1 MHPDRMDG
9 PQVVEAIAVR
19 SPKPNTYAEHF
30 VRSIKES
37 CLERL
42 ILFGERSL
50 RIAVREFVR
59 HCHMERNH
67 QGLNTHQFRQIPNIL
82 PTPASGWE
90 PELLLPR
97 RRLTWSPSSL

>member
-1 MHPDRMDG
+1 M
-9 PQVVEAIAVR
+9 VEAIAVV

-59 HCHMERNH
+59 HCHMERH
-67 QGLNTHQFRQIPNIL
+67 HRGLIQPDADHLGNTGPVHRRQRLGGSLNYSP
-82 PTPASGWE
+82 
-90 PELLLPR
+90 PR
-97 RRLTWSPSSL
+97 SLTWSRSLS